1 MISSD
6 PSLTAENLAP
16 VMALVDPH
24 KWKVVWSRVLP
35 KFLLE
40 LESDIHLPS
49 HTATAYYVKYWLNA
63 SWKEVHAYL
72 YEYEQTAALEK
83 VKPFLPSVSSG
94 MIAVKDGSQTLLTS
108 SYTMSLV
115 CVYIVTVATD

>member
-1 MISSD
+1 
-6 PSLTAENLAP
+6 
-16 VMALVDPH
+16 MALVDPH

-40 LESDIHLPS
+40 LGSDIHLHS
-49 HTATAYYVKYWLNA
+49 HTAAAYYVKYWLNA

-94 MIAVKDGSQTLLTS
+94 MHDCSQGWET
-108 SYTMSLV
+108 
-115 CVYIVTVATD
+115 